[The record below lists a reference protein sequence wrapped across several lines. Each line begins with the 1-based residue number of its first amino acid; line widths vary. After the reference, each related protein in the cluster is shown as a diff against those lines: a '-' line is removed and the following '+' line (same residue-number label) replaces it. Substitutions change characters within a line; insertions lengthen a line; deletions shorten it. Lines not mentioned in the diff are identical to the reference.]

1 VITATLSCAEV
12 KITAK
17 MPETGAKAMNVNVA
31 VIVNNIRMISLPRNE
46 RRDTRIPKG
55 VLNVFPSDVKN

>member
-17 MPETGAKAMNVNVA
+17 TPDTGAKAMNVNAA
-31 VIVNNIRMISLPRNE
+31 VIVNKVRIISLPRNE

-55 VLNVFPSDVKN
+55 VLNVSLQM